1 MQNEIEYKLINN
13 FRCKRCGCIHYD
25 KMIYTGMKTLD
36 EEDAIIHERYVCRN
50 CDFPFNINDYI
61 IENEEVKNITTTPN
75 ELLNESVFV
84 DEGTE
89 IQINGETIKK
99 ENKHE

>member
-1 MQNEIEYKLINN
+1 MQNQIEYKLINN
-13 FRCKRCGCIHYD
+13 FKCKKCGCTKYD

-50 CDFPFNINDYI
+50 CDFPFDINSYLEDSKS
-61 IENEEVKNITTTPN
+61 EKITITPS
-75 ELLNESVFV
+75 ELLNNSVFV